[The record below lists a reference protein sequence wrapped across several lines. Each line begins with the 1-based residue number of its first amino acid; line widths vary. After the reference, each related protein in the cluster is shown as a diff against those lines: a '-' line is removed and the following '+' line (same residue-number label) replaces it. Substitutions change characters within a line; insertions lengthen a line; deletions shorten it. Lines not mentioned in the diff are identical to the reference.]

1 MVILFENGTF
11 LTYSVS
17 KSIGEIKAWGKQESG
32 LRRGDFCM
40 SKYKRVTIT
49 SLAIVLSILFIGS
62 TALCK
67 PPEDKPGKEPPG
79 KSELELIITDDGGT
93 PIVNVTLTV
102 GTTSRFL
109 AKIEGDES
117 IDMSQID
124 VKWRV
129 LGAIGE
135 ITPDGLFTATKAARG
150 LVEAS
155 AKVDKKSLKA
165 HVVVKVAEGE
175 PPPGEGKRIVVAVTP
190 DFMDLAPGER
200 TLEPFTATPD
210 GDTQWRVVPPRIG
223 YIEQDGSKC
232 WFTAGA
238 NTGKGIVIAT
248 VQTQGGKGT
257 GRARVVVVGGN
268 LPLPGPKLKLNVT
281 PKHARVDNDG
291 SVEFEAKVAG
301 PKAHYVPEWEVN
313 PSESGEIE
321 GEGERIIFNAAS
333 KFKGRALVIAK
344 IQTETEFAMDWATV
358 DIGGPGKF
366 PSKVKISVAPE
377 ECSMVVDETKE
388 FTANGVSTDQIAQL
402 TWSVAPKRLGIIDD
416 AGNFTPNAPG
426 WGLIIAKLDTEKG
439 VAVGK
444 AKVYVGSTG
453 ITVGSLPLAIKI
465 EPLTPTATTV
475 NGDSV
480 EFQVLDMQ
488 TSNPVTDTPIQWKAV
503 PSSLGSIIE
512 TEPSKAE
519 FTPGS
524 KAGYVL
530 ITAKV
535 VGPKGS
541 ATAQARVTISIGRLE
556 VEVSGELE
564 LVTNGTYTYT
574 ASVQDSEGNPVD
586 RNELEFKWRLAPPSI
601 GKLTGDFDT
610 ATFTPRKA
618 GRCVIV
624 VDVQGPQ
631 GTGTG
636 RISITVNE

>member
-1 MVILFENGTF
+1 
-11 LTYSVS
+11 
-17 KSIGEIKAWGKQESG
+17 
-32 LRRGDFCM
+32 M

-49 SLAIVLSILFIGS
+49 SLAIVLFILFAGS

-67 PPEDKPGKEPPG
+67 PPDDKPGKPEPKIVIKEG
-79 KSELELIITDDGGT
+79 ENEITE
-93 PIVNVTLTV
+93 VTLTV
-102 GTTSRFL
+102 GDTRLFK
-109 AKIEGDES
+109 AEIVDDES
-117 IDMSQID
+117 IVMSQVD
-124 VKWRV
+124 VEWRV

-135 ITPDGLFTATKAARG
+135 ITPDGFFTATKVGRG
-150 LVEAS
+150 MVGAS
-155 AKVDKKSLKA
+155 AKVDKKPLTA
-165 HVVVKVAEGE
+165 YVVVKVSEGE
-175 PPPGEGKRIVVAVTP
+175 PPPGEGKRIVVAVSP
-190 DFMDLAPGER
+190 DFVDLAPGER
-200 TLEPFTATPD
+200 TLEPFTAIPD

-223 YIEQDGSKC
+223 YIEQDGNKC

-248 VQTQGGKGT
+248 VQTQDGKGT
-257 GRARVVVVGGN
+257 GRATVMVVDGK
-268 LPLPGPKLKLNVT
+268 LPLPGQKLKLNVT
-281 PKHARVDNDG
+281 PKHARVGNGG
-291 SVEFEAKVAG
+291 SVEFEAKVTG
-301 PKAHYVPEWEVN
+301 SKAQYELVWEVN
-313 PSESGEIE
+313 PENLFG
-321 GEGERIIFNAAS
+321 GVDPVEGERTTFTAGD
-333 KFKGRALVIAK
+333 KDGRALVIAK

-366 PSKVKISVAPE
+366 PSKVKISVDPE
-377 ECSMVVDETKE
+377 EWSMVVGGEKLFAAE
-388 FTANGVSTDQIAQL
+388 GVPADQIAQFM
-402 TWSVAPKRLGIIDD
+402 WSVAPKRIGTIKPDGTFQ
-416 AGNFTPNAPG
+416 AEAPG

-444 AKVYVGSTG
+444 AKVYVGNTG

-465 EPLTPTATTV
+465 EPLTSTATTV
-475 NGDSV
+475 NGNSV

-530 ITAKV
+530 ITTKV
-535 VGPKGS
+535 VGPRGS

-564 LVTNGTYTYT
+564 PVTNGTYEYK
-574 ASVQDSEGNPVD
+574 ASVEVENNTVDSND
-586 RNELEFKWRLAPPSI
+586 LEFKWRLAPPSI
-601 GKLTGDFDT
+601 GKLTGDSNT